1 LKQKLKM
8 LLERDIQSWMILIT
22 LLVLILASWY
32 YMVFAMTMNMEPA
45 AQWNEIDIAM
55 LFIMWA
61 VMMAGMMLPTVV
73 PVVLL
78 VDRVNHQRK
87 QRRSP
92 YTHTL
97 YFILGYL
104 LVWAFYS
111 FLITLLQW
119 WLHLLAMLS
128 PMMVSA
134 NTVFS
139 SLLLIIA
146 GLYQWSPLK
155 LRCLQV
161 CRSPLSIITTQ
172 WREGITGAILM
183 GIKHGQFCLGCCWF
197 LMALLFVAGVMNL
210 KWILIL
216 TLLVMA
222 EKILPRAE
230 VLSKIIGV
238 VLIGLGLFI
247 AY

>member
-1 LKQKLKM
+1 MILQGLK
-8 LLERDIQSWMILIT
+8 ERDINSWLILMTLLILIS
-22 LLVLILASWY
+22 ASWY
-32 YMVFAMTMNMEPA
+32 YMVFDMTMNMEPV
-45 AQWNEIDIAM
+45 AQWNSADITM

-87 QRRSP
+87 QRHSP
-92 YTHTL
+92 YTQTL

-104 LVWAFYS
+104 IVWMFYS
-111 FLITLLQW
+111 LLITFVQW
-119 WLHLLAMLS
+119 WLHQLAMLS

-134 NTVFS
+134 NKFFS
-139 SLLLIIA
+139 AGLLIIA
-146 GLYQWSPLK
+146 GCYQWSPLK
-155 LRCLQV
+155 QRCLQV

-172 WREGITGAILM
+172 WQEGVSGALWM

-197 LMALLFVAGVMNL
+197 LMALLFVSGVMNL
-210 KWILIL
+210 KWILML

-222 EKILPRAE
+222 EKIIPRGD
-230 VLSKIIGV
+230 VISKIIGGAL
-238 VLIGLGLFI
+238 VLLGI
-247 AY
+247 ALLIS